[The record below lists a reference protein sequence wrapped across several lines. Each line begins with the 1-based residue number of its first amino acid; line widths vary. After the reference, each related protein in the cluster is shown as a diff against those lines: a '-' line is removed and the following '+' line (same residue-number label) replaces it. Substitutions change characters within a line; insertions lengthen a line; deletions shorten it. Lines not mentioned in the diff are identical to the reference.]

1 MGSFTRSAR
10 EMTGEPAVP
19 RQSVDATRSTS
30 QLTRHTTT
38 TYQWPG
44 PVDALLRKVADD
56 GFVFY
61 LCGDRNAPAVL
72 VAAYYWDRHVDLIT
86 ITPPGRVTAVRAV
99 REAGFDPF
107 APREVVWAYGND
119 PEPTLLAALNLPHPD
134 HPDHPAS
141 SFEPPRLAVV
151 PVHLQRPTTVRA
163 PEPWRAG
170 NRARRLEQ
178 ALAQELAAMR
188 EAGLLPD
195 GRTALRA
202 AVLVPDRTAGASV

>member
-1 MGSFTRSAR
+1 MRSAR

-19 RQSVDATRSTS
+19 LQSVDATPNTGQPTRR
-30 QLTRHTTT
+30 LTTK
-38 TYQWPG
+38 YQWPG
-44 PVDALLRKVADD
+44 HVDALLRRVADD
-56 GFVFY
+56 GFLFY
-61 LCGDRNAPAVL
+61 LCGDRGDPAVL

-86 ITPPGRVTAVRAV
+86 ITPPGRVTAVRAI
-99 REAGFDPF
+99 REASFDPF
-107 APREVVWAYGND
+107 APRKVVWAYGND

-151 PVHLQRPTTVRA
+151 PAHLQRPTTVKA

-178 ALAQELAAMR
+178 ALAQELATMR
-188 EAGLLPD
+188 EAGLVPD
-195 GRTALRA
+195 GGTALRA
-202 AVLVPDRTAGASV
+202 AVVVTNRTAGSSV